1 MAMVMKMISS
11 MAILIIPL
19 AFRAINVS
27 AACSNG
33 QCQLRDE
40 CSSNKDCAK
49 GLYCLSCPVD
59 FKGSRCV
66 RSITSN
72 PFNLLNNSLPFN
84 KYAFLTTHNSFAIR
98 GEPSHTGVPR
108 ITATNQ
114 EDNVTQQ
121 LNGGIWLCHSFK
133 GKCHDITAFEP
144 LMDTLKEIEAFM
156 TANPSEII
164 TLILEDHVKAPNGLS
179 KLFNSSGLNKFWFP
193 VSKMPKGGRDWPLV
207 KDMVADNQRL
217 IVFTSDQSK
226 QESEGIAY
234 QWNFVVENQFG
245 NGGLKGNCTNR
256 KESVPMNDK
265 DKSLVLV
272 NHFGT
277 LPARGISCDYNSKG
291 LMEMLDKCYTSAGN
305 RWANF
310 VAVDYYKRSDGGGA
324 FEAVDKLN
332 GEMLCGCGDV
342 RACVVMFSRS

>member
-72 PFNLLNNSLPFN
+72 PFKLLNNSLPLN

-121 LNGGIWLCHSFK
+121 LN
-133 GKCHDITAFEP
+133 EP

-179 KLFNSSGLNKFWFP
+179 KMFNSSGLNKFWFP

-234 QWNFVVENQFG
+234 QWNFMVENQFG

-332 GEMLCGCGDV
+332 GEMLCGCSDV
-342 RACVVMFSRS
+342 RACVEGSLTKCN

>member
-1 MAMVMKMISS
+1 M
-11 MAILIIPL
+11 
-19 AFRAINVS
+19 
-27 AACSNG
+27 
-33 QCQLRDE
+33 Q
-40 CSSNKDCAK
+40 
-49 GLYCLSCPVD
+49 
-59 FKGSRCV
+59 
-66 RSITSN
+66 
-72 PFNLLNNSLPFN
+72 NNSLPLN

-121 LNGGIWLCHSFK
+121 LN
-133 GKCHDITAFEP
+133 EP

-179 KLFNSSGLNKFWFP
+179 KMFNSSGLNKFWFP

-234 QWNFVVENQFG
+234 QWNFMVENQFG

-332 GEMLCGCGDV
+332 GEMLCGCSDV
-342 RACVVMFSRS
+342 RACVEGSLTKCN

>member
-1 MAMVMKMISS
+1 M
-11 MAILIIPL
+11 
-19 AFRAINVS
+19 
-27 AACSNG
+27 
-33 QCQLRDE
+33 Q
-40 CSSNKDCAK
+40 
-49 GLYCLSCPVD
+49 
-59 FKGSRCV
+59 
-66 RSITSN
+66 
-72 PFNLLNNSLPFN
+72 NNSLPLN

-121 LNGGIWLCHSFK
+121 LN
-133 GKCHDITAFEP
+133 EP

-179 KLFNSSGLNKFWFP
+179 KMFNSSGLNKFWFP

-234 QWNFVVENQFG
+234 QWNFMVENQFG

-332 GEMLCGCGDV
+332 GEMLCGCSDV

>member
-1 MAMVMKMISS
+1 M
-11 MAILIIPL
+11 
-19 AFRAINVS
+19 
-27 AACSNG
+27 
-33 QCQLRDE
+33 Q
-40 CSSNKDCAK
+40 
-49 GLYCLSCPVD
+49 
-59 FKGSRCV
+59 
-66 RSITSN
+66 
-72 PFNLLNNSLPFN
+72 NNSLPFN

-121 LNGGIWLCHSFK
+121 LN
-133 GKCHDITAFEP
+133 EP

>member
-72 PFNLLNNSLPFN
+72 PFKLLNNSLPLN

-121 LNGGIWLCHSFK
+121 LN
-133 GKCHDITAFEP
+133 EP

-179 KLFNSSGLNKFWFP
+179 KMFNSSGLNKFWFP

-234 QWNFVVENQFG
+234 QWNFMVENQ
-245 NGGLKGNCTNR
+245 
-256 KESVPMNDK
+256 
-265 DKSLVLV
+265 
-272 NHFGT
+272 
-277 LPARGISCDYNSKG
+277 
-291 LMEMLDKCYTSAGN
+291 
-305 RWANF
+305 
-310 VAVDYYKRSDGGGA
+310 
-324 FEAVDKLN
+324 
-332 GEMLCGCGDV
+332 
-342 RACVVMFSRS
+342 

>member
-72 PFNLLNNSLPFN
+72 PFKLLNNSLPLN

-121 LNGGIWLCHSFK
+121 LN
-133 GKCHDITAFEP
+133 EP

-179 KLFNSSGLNKFWFP
+179 KMFNSSGLNKFWFP

-234 QWNFVVENQFG
+234 QWNFMVENQFG

-332 GEMLCGCGDV
+332 GEMLCGCSDV